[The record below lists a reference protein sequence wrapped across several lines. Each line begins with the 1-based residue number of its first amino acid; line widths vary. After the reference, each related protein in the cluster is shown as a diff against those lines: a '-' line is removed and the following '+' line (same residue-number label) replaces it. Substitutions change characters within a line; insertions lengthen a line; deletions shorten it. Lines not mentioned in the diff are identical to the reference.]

1 MRLIWGAFNRD
12 AILIVLRLLKEE
24 SRFTRMSIP
33 ALTST
38 EVARILV
45 VEDDPR
51 VSSSLVRG
59 LGEAGYGVAVAATL
73 REAQAQLDSQPLALV
88 ILDLGL
94 PDGDGV
100 QVLRRLRQEGARVPV
115 IILTARDSVVER
127 VAGLDEGADDYL
139 AKPFSFPELL
149 ARMRARLRTA
159 RQESESSVLQVGDL
173 EIDRLAR
180 RVRRGGRCIELTVR
194 EFDLLAYLAC
204 NAGFPVS
211 RDMLTRDVWNVS
223 SRATSMDKIID
234 VHMSHLRDKLEGGA
248 DTRLIH
254 TLRGIGFMLSEAAP

>member
-1 MRLIWGAFNRD
+1 
-12 AILIVLRLLKEE
+12 
-24 SRFTRMSIP
+24 MSMP
-33 ALTST
+33 AQTST
-38 EVARILV
+38 EGARILV

-51 VSSSLVRG
+51 VSGSLVRG
-59 LGEAGYGVAVAATL
+59 LGEAGYAVSVAATL
-73 REAQAQLDSQPLALV
+73 REAREQLDSPAPPALV
-88 ILDLGL
+88 LLDLGL

-100 QVLRRLRQEGARVPV
+100 QVLRRLRQEGARIPV

-149 ARMRARLRTA
+149 ARVRARLRTV

-173 EIDRLAR
+173 EIDRLGR
-180 RVRRGGRCIELTVR
+180 RVRRGGRGVELTAR
-194 EFDLLAYLAC
+194 EFDLLAYLAS

-211 RDMLTRDVWNVS
+211 RDMLTRDVWKVS

-234 VHMSHLRDKLEGGA
+234 VHMSHLRDKLEDGSG
-248 DTRLIH
+248 TRLIH
-254 TLRGIGFMLSEAAP
+254 TLRGVGFMLSERAP

>member
-1 MRLIWGAFNRD
+1 MAD
-12 AILIVLRLLKEE
+12 A
-24 SRFTRMSIP
+24 
-33 ALTST
+33 ST
-38 EVARILV
+38 TEGPRILV

-51 VSSSLVRG
+51 VSGSLARG
-59 LGEAGYGVAVAATL
+59 LGEAGYGVAVTATL
-73 REAQAQLDSQPLALV
+73 REAQAQLDLQAPALV

-100 QVLRRLRQEGARVPV
+100 QVLRRLRQDGARVPV
-115 IILTARDSVVER
+115 IILTARDSVVQR

-139 AKPFSFPELL
+139 AKPFSFSELL
-149 ARMRARLRTA
+149 ARVRARLRTA
-159 RQESESSVLQVGDL
+159 RQEAESTVLQVADL

-180 RVRRGGRCIELTVR
+180 RVRRGGRGIDLTAR

-211 RDMLTRDVWNVS
+211 RDMLTRDVWHVA

-234 VHMSHLRDKLEGGA
+234 VHISHLRDKVEGGSPI
-248 DTRLIH
+248 RLIH

>member
-1 MRLIWGAFNRD
+1 
-12 AILIVLRLLKEE
+12 
-24 SRFTRMSIP
+24 MSMP
-33 ALTST
+33 TLTAAEGS
-38 EVARILV
+38 RILV

-51 VSSSLVRG
+51 VSGSLVRG
-59 LGEAGYGVAVAATL
+59 LGEAGYVVCVAATL
-73 REAQAQLDSQPLALV
+73 REAQVQLESPAPFALV
-88 ILDLGL
+88 LLDLGL

-100 QVLRRLRQEGARVPV
+100 QALRTLRRGGARVPV

-149 ARMRARLRTA
+149 ARVRARLRTV
-159 RQESESSVLQVGDL
+159 RQETESSVLQVGDL

-180 RVRRGGRCIELTVR
+180 RVRRGGRSIELTAR
-194 EFDLLAYLAC
+194 EFELLAYLAC

-234 VHMSHLRDKLEGGA
+234 VHMSHLRDKLEGGSV
-248 DTRLIH
+248 TRLIH
-254 TLRGIGFMLSEAAP
+254 TLRGVGFMLSETAP

>member
-1 MRLIWGAFNRD
+1 
-12 AILIVLRLLKEE
+12 
-24 SRFTRMSIP
+24 MSATASP
-33 ALTST
+33 
-38 EVARILV
+38 EVPMILV

-51 VSSSLVRG
+51 VSSSLARG
-59 LGEAGYGVAVAATL
+59 LGEAGYGVSVAATL
-73 REAQAQLDSQPLALV
+73 REAQAQVESSSLALV

-100 QVLRRLRQEGARVPV
+100 QVLRRLRRDGLRVPV
-115 IILTARDSVVER
+115 IILTARDSVVAR

-149 ARMRARLRTA
+149 ARVRARLRTA
-159 RQESESSVLQVGDL
+159 RQESESAVLQVGDL

-180 RVRRGGRCIELTVR
+180 RVRREGCVIELTAR
-194 EFDLLAYLAC
+194 EFDLLAYLAA

-211 RDMLTRDVWNVS
+211 RDMLTREVWHVA

-248 DTRLIH
+248 GRRLIH
-254 TLRGIGFMLSEAAP
+254 TLRGIGFLFSETAP

>member
-1 MRLIWGAFNRD
+1 MSATALTEGPT
-12 AILIVLRLLKEE
+12 ILI
-24 SRFTRMSIP
+24 
-33 ALTST
+33 
-38 EVARILV
+38 

-51 VSSSLVRG
+51 VSSSLARG
-59 LGEAGYGVAVAATL
+59 LGEAGYGVSVAATL
-73 REAQAQLDSQPLALV
+73 REAQAHLESASLALV

-100 QVLRRLRQEGARVPV
+100 QVLRRLRQEGSRVPV

-149 ARMRARLRTA
+149 ARVRARLRTI
-159 RQESESSVLQVGDL
+159 RQESESAVLKVGDL

-180 RVRRGGRCIELTVR
+180 RVRRGERPIELTAR

-211 RDMLTRDVWNVS
+211 RDMLTREVWHVA

-234 VHMSHLRDKLEGGA
+234 VHMSHLRDKLDDGL
-248 DTRLIH
+248 DRRLIH
-254 TLRGIGFMLSEAAP
+254 TLRGVGFMLSETVP

>member
-1 MRLIWGAFNRD
+1 M
-12 AILIVLRLLKEE
+12 
-24 SRFTRMSIP
+24 
-33 ALTST
+33 
-38 EVARILV
+38 ILV

-51 VSSSLVRG
+51 VSSSLARG
-59 LGEAGYGVAVAATL
+59 LGEAGYGVSVAATL
-73 REAQAQLDSQPLALV
+73 REAQAQVESSSLALV

-100 QVLRRLRQEGARVPV
+100 QVLRRLRRDGLRVPV
-115 IILTARDSVVER
+115 IILTARDSVVAR

-149 ARMRARLRTA
+149 ARVRARLRTA
-159 RQESESSVLQVGDL
+159 RQESESAVLQVGDL

-180 RVRRGGRCIELTVR
+180 RVRREGCVIELTAR
-194 EFDLLAYLAC
+194 EFDLLAYLAA

-211 RDMLTRDVWNVS
+211 RDMLTREVWHVA

-248 DTRLIH
+248 GRRLIH
-254 TLRGIGFMLSEAAP
+254 TLRGIGFLFSETAP